1 MLKTGK
7 NKLSIEIGKLNKDK
21 TEKDKADDEKNMLKF
36 SDAINLLILDS
47 LVPTKRVLELSE
59 EFRQQEKEAASNWK
73 GQAEVFGEE
82 ETVRGE
88 KAYTKYLNQIAT
100 LGRTQMKLNKSLDST
115 NKQISHL

>member
-1 MLKTGK
+1 LESLGKRIGELDDEKRKVNRQHGMLKTGK

-59 EFRQQEKEAASNWK
+59 EFRQQEKEAASN
-73 GQAEVFGEE
+73 
-82 ETVRGE
+82 
-88 KAYTKYLNQIAT
+88 
-100 LGRTQMKLNKSLDST
+100 
-115 NKQISHL
+115 

>member
-59 EFRQQEKEAASNWK
+59 EFRQQEKEAESNWK

-88 KAYTKYLNQIAT
+88 KSLYEVFEPDCYLGT
-100 LGRTQMKLNKSLDST
+100 DS
-115 NKQISHL
+115 NEAK